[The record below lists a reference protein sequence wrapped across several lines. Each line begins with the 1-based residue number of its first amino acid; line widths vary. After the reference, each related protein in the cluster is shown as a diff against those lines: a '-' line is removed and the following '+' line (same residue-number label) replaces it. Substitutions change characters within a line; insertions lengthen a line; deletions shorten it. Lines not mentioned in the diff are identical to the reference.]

1 MPGTGAGPPTGQ
13 VRTLVWTPEVVAK
26 QQKRGRFVKPM
37 KAAETVAEHTF
48 SGEAFGGQTKRGV
61 SEALLR

>member
-1 MPGTGAGPPTGQ
+1 M
-13 VRTLVWTPEVVAK
+13 RMLVWTPEEAAK